1 MFRVESAIRSVLFTI
16 VAFNLTIQEI
26 KKELEKISMTVD
38 SLKLWT
44 EQTLSNGLIDQEE
57 YRKINSQE

>member
-1 MFRVESAIRSVLFTI
+1 MFRVENAIRSVLFTI

-44 EQTLSNGLIDQEE
+44 EQMLSNGLIDQEE